1 MLLEAHRMNTSNKR
15 VLQVESEFSS
25 LKYIRFHLTLGISLD
40 LSSFMLPWKIMT
52 SVSRAG
58 LLSLEIFSQSV
69 TRQQLDNPNVQVD
82 CSDTSGSRMVL
93 SQFSVAELLEVP
105 GSKPSPKSAT

>member
-52 SVSRAG
+52 SVSETTGRATP
-58 LLSLEIFSQSV
+58 LEGRATLPIIRAES
-69 TRQQLDNPNVQVD
+69 RELDRP
-82 CSDTSGSRMVL
+82 C
-93 SQFSVAELLEVP
+93 A
-105 GSKPSPKSAT
+105 